1 MDLRLSEEQRQLAR
15 GAREFLADACPPAT
29 VHDAAGP
36 NSLLDRVLWK
46 QCAAVGFLAIT
57 VPEAQ
62 GGLGLGLLD
71 LVAVVEEAGRA
82 LLPLPLLETAV
93 VADVL
98 ARYGRTGVHREWL
111 SRIADGDLVAV
122 VVLPG
127 QRLVCDADGAHLFL
141 CLDDAGGLHAV
152 PRDEVRVRRCVTSY
166 GGRRLSTVA
175 GALDATTE
183 LGPAPHAGRRL
194 VNATAVANAA
204 LLLGICD
211 HLLEATVEHVT
222 VRHQF
227 GRPVGS
233 FQAVK
238 HRLADAHVALETARP
253 SVWAAAHQIDRE
265 DADADAASAIAAIAA
280 AHAHQVTNEQALQC
294 HGGMGFA
301 HDNPLHLWLTQG
313 KDVERAYGSVRQ
325 HRARL
330 GRALLH
336 PNRTDEEY
344 AR

>member
-1 MDLRLSEEQRQLAR
+1 VDLRLSDEQRHLAR
-15 GAREFLADACPPAT
+15 GAREFLADACPPTA
-29 VHDAAGP
+29 VAEGSGP
-36 NSLLDRVLWK
+36 DSMLDRDLWK

-71 LVAVVEEAGRA
+71 LVGVLEEAGRA

-93 VADVL
+93 VAAAL
-98 ARYGRTGVHREWL
+98 ARWGADATHLEWL
-111 SRIADGDLVAV
+111 SRIAAGDLVAV

-127 QRLVCDADGAHLFL
+127 QRLVADADSADLFL
-141 CLDDAGGLHAV
+141 IVDEAGAVSVV
-152 PRDEVRVRRCVTSY
+152 PRDGVRVRRCTTSY
-166 GGRRLSTVA
+166 GGRRLSTLTGDPQPASV
-175 GALDATTE
+175 
-183 LGPAPHAGRRL
+183 LGPTPAVGRY
-194 VNATAVANAA
+194 VANATAVANAA
-204 LLLGICD
+204 LLVGICD
-211 HLLEATVEHVT
+211 HLLAATVEHVK

-238 HRLADAHVALETARP
+238 HRLADAHLALETARP
-253 SVWAAAHQIDRE
+253 SVWVAAHQIDLE
-265 DADADAASAIAAIAA
+265 DDDAEAAAAIAAIAA
-280 AHAHQVTNEQALQC
+280 ADAHRVINEQALQC

-301 HDNPLHLWLTQG
+301 QHNPLHLWLTHG

-336 PNRTDEEY
+336 PNRPDEEL

>member
-1 MDLRLSEEQRQLAR
+1 MDLRLSDEQRHLAR
-15 GAREFLADACPPAT
+15 GAREFLTDACPPAR
-29 VHDAAGP
+29 VADASGP
-36 NSLLDRVLWK
+36 TSLLDRDLWK

-57 VPEAQ
+57 VPEAA

-71 LVAVVEEAGRA
+71 LVGVLEEAGRA

-93 VADVL
+93 AADAL
-98 ARYGRTGVHREWL
+98 ARWGRSAVHVEWL
-111 SRIADGDLVAV
+111 SRIAAGDLVAV
-122 VVLPG
+122 LVLPG
-127 QRLVCDADGAHLFL
+127 QRLVVDADSADLFL
-141 CLDDAGGLHAV
+141 FVDHVGRLRPV
-152 PRDEVRVRRCVTSY
+152 PRQEVEVRRCVISY

-175 GALDATTE
+175 ADLHTAPV
-183 LGPAPHAGRRL
+183 LGCAPQAGRRL
-194 VNATAVANAA
+194 INATTVANAA
-204 LLLGICD
+204 VLVGICD
-211 HLLEATVEHVT
+211 RLLEATVEHVT

-253 SVWAAAHQIDRE
+253 SVWAAAHQLDRADP
-265 DADADAASAIAAIAA
+265 DADVASAIAAIAA

-301 HDNPLHLWLTQG
+301 QHNPLHLWLTHG

-336 PNRTDEEY
+336 PHRMTEEH

>member
-1 MDLRLSEEQRQLAR
+1 VDLRLSDEQQQLAR
-15 GAREFLADACPPAT
+15 GAREFLTGACPPA
-29 VHDAAGP
+29 VGHAAAGP
-36 NSLLDRVLWK
+36 DSMMDRDLWK

-57 VPEAQ
+57 VPEGQ

-71 LVAVVEEAGRA
+71 LVPVLTEAGRA
-82 LLPLPLLETAV
+82 LLSLPLLETAV
-93 VADVL
+93 TADAL
-98 ARYGRTGVHREWL
+98 ARWGRTPAHFEWL
-111 SRIADGDLVAV
+111 SQIAAGDLVAV

-127 QRLVCDADGAHLFL
+127 QQFVCDADSADLFL
-141 CLDDAGGLHAV
+141 IVDDAGGLRPVGREA
-152 PRDEVRVRRCVTSY
+152 VRVQRCATAY
-166 GGRRLSTVA
+166 GGRRLSTLEVDLEPA
-175 GALDATTE
+175 PE
-183 LGPAPHAGRRL
+183 LGPAPRAGRRL

-204 LLLGICD
+204 MLLGIGD
-211 HLLEATVEHVT
+211 HLLEATVDHVK

-238 HRLADAHVALETARP
+238 HRLADAYVALEIARA
-253 SVWAAAHQIDRE
+253 SVWAAAHQLDRD

-280 AHAHQVTNEQALQC
+280 ADAARVTNEQALQC

-301 HDNPLHLWLTQG
+301 QHNPLHLWLTYG

-336 PNRTDEEY
+336 PHRPEEEL